1 MKSVSRRRVLLVMEV
16 MPVIALSERL
26 EGLRKPKMTVGEAMR
41 YLCEEVFPTGNEK
54 SFESGLDPESQSV
67 ARAVGQFHI
76 DSVERRGFA

>member
-54 SFESGLDPESQSV
+54 KCRFGLDHESQGVPS
-67 ARAVGQFHI
+67 
-76 DSVERRGFA
+76 GFWQIHGALAE